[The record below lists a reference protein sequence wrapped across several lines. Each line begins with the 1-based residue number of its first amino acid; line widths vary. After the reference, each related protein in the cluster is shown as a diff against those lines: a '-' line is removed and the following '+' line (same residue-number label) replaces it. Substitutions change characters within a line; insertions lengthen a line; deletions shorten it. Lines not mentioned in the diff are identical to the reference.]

1 MLSFPWIILETSTSK
16 VHGSHTLMA
25 VKNWLI
31 NTTISNIDMFLSLV
45 ALYTPTELTMDQPS
59 SYTTWISPYMS
70 TKQPS
75 ALRFRC
81 SFWGGASPT
90 VAFGLGETTLQL
102 VRHKALRGATEGAYK
117 NLVAGVD
124 DWGYHHDFGT
134 LQWCNDVCWF
144 MLVYKPMNTRVTG
157 CCKHS

>member
-1 MLSFPWIILETSTSK
+1 MSTMLSFPWIILETSTSK

-31 NTTISNIDMFLSLV
+31 NTTISNIDIFLSLV

-70 TKQPS
+70 TKQPP

-81 SFWGGASPT
+81 SFWGAQPNRSIRPGRDHASTRTPQGAPGCHRRRLQKPGSWS
-90 VAFGLGETTLQL
+90 GWLGVPPWLW
-102 VRHKALRGATEGAYK
+102 
-117 NLVAGVD
+117 D
-124 DWGYHHDFGT
+124 PPIM
-134 LQWCNDVCWF
+134 QWCV
-144 MLVYKPMNTRVTG
+144 LVYVG
-157 CCKHS
+157 L